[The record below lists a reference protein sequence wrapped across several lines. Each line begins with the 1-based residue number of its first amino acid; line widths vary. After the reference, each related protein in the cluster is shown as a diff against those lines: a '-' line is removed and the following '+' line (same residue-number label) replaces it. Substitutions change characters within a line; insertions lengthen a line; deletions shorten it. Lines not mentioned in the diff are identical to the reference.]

1 LFSFPLK
8 HEKQEIKHL
17 KYYFF
22 IFEEFGSPFS
32 TWVGDALIRTR
43 IFHPPA
49 ATPKTRRCNVNHPNT
64 VMTL

>member
-17 KYYFF
+17 KYYSF
-22 IFEEFGSPFS
+22 IFEEFGSP
-32 TWVGDALIRTR
+32 WVGDALIRTR

-49 ATPKTRRCNVNHPNT
+49 ATPKTTRCNVNHPNT